1 MVTLKCTATVAAEH
15 SAADCKLLKLSKLSI
30 VKNEG
35 AASSHRSRSSHRSE
49 LLAIAKQSVFRQ
61 FSLFKFLKK
70 LIAFRFDKFKKKIP
84 EVFPAETRR
93 ASSHRHTRS
102 FSSDK
107 PSRFLSARLPPV
119 CGSAEADSSSFSPC
133 RYSAFGLVGGQY
145 SDSCFARLFKDY
157 NWQLLLRLYTFCFDY
172 HFPETGIQ

>member
-35 AASSHRSRSSHRSE
+35 AASSHRSRSSHRSQ

-70 LIAFRFDKFKKKIP
+70 FRAF
-84 EVFPAETRR
+84 
-93 ASSHRHTRS
+93 
-102 FSSDK
+102 
-107 PSRFLSARLPPV
+107 LL
-119 CGSAEADSSSFSPC
+119 SSSRKTFLKSFQLKLDEHPFIVVLVHF
-133 RYSAFGLVGGQY
+133 RPTNRRDSFRPVDLLSVDLQKPIVLLFRLVDIPHLVLLVGNIAILASRDFSKISITTSPLY
-145 SDSCFARLFKDY
+145 F
-157 NWQLLLRLYTFCFDY
+157 LL
-172 HFPETGIQ
+172 